1 MALKR
6 EDVAENRKWDLSSLF
21 KSEKDYD
28 DLSVKVAEK
37 LKEISAYEGK
47 LDENNALACLRL
59 SSEIGRALERLYV
72 YANLIKDENTADPV
86 AQARAE
92 KIGILAAKCSSA
104 TSFIGAELAKF
115 PVKTLRRMAE
125 NKEFEAFSVMLN
137 DVIREKKHILS
148 AKEEKIMSEISAFTG
163 DFRNIFM
170 MFDNAD
176 IKFGK
181 VCVDGEDVELTHGAY
196 SVLLQNPSQEVRKK
210 AFETYYASYRASL
223 NTVAATYAGSVKKDC
238 TMSALRGF
246 PSALARALYAD
257 DIKDS
262 VYGNLISA
270 VHGATPAVHDYIR
283 YRKKALGLKELHMYD
298 LYVPITDDYRLE
310 MEYDDAYA
318 LVEDA
323 LAPLGAEY
331 RELLERARAERWI
344 DVEETV
350 NKRSGAYSWGM
361 YDSNPYVLL
370 NYRKTAHDVFT
381 IAHELGHSMHSHYSR
396 TSQCYEKSDY
406 SIFVAEIASTV
417 NEVLLLKYLISKADG
432 KARKYLLSYYLDMF
446 RTTVFRQ
453 TMFAEFEK
461 FAHELYEAGSPLTAE
476 NMSAEYMR
484 LNKFYYGD
492 GVISDDDIAIEWARI
507 PHFYNAFYVYKYA
520 TGMIS
525 AVNIAWKLLNEKGY
539 VDKYKAFLSAGGS
552 LYPLPTL
559 ALAEVDLRKK
569 APFAFAMRE
578 FKDALKEMK
587 KL

>member
-6 EDVAENRKWDLSSLF
+6 EDVAESRKWDLSSLF
-21 KSEKDYD
+21 ASEKEYD
-28 DLSVKVAEK
+28 DLYVGVAEK

-47 LDENNALACLRL
+47 LDEDNALACLRL

-104 TSFIGAELAKF
+104 TSFISAELAKF
-115 PVKTLRRMAE
+115 PAKTLRRMAE
-125 NKEFEAFSVMLN
+125 KAEFEAFSVMLN

-257 DIKDS
+257 DIKDA

-270 VHGATPAVHDYIR
+270 VHGATSAVHDYIR

-318 LVEDA
+318 LVEEA

-417 NEVLLLKYLISKADG
+417 NEVLLLKHLISKADG
-432 KARKYLLSYYLDMF
+432 SARKYLLSYYLDMF

-461 FAHELYEAGSPLTAE
+461 FAHELYEAGSPITAE
-476 NMSAEYMR
+476 NMSAEYLR

-525 AVNIAWKLLNEKGY
+525 AVNIAGKLLNEKGY

-559 ALAEVDLRKK
+559 ALAEVDLTKK
-569 APFAFAMRE
+569 APFTFAMRE
-578 FKDALKEMK
+578 FGDALKEMK

>member
-21 KSEKDYD
+21 ASEKEYEET
-28 DLSVKVAEK
+28 SVSVLEK
-37 LKEISAYEGK
+37 LKEIAAYEGK
-47 LDENNALACLRL
+47 LDENNVLQCLRL
-59 SSEIGRALERLYV
+59 SSETGRALERLYV
-72 YANLIKDENTADPV
+72 YANLRKDENTADAE

-92 KIGILAAKCSSA
+92 KIGILAAKCASA
-104 TSFIGAELAKF
+104 TSFISAELAKF
-115 PVKTLRRMAE
+115 SVGTLRRMAAKE
-125 NKEFEAFSVMLN
+125 EFEPFSVMLN

-196 SVLLQNPSQEVRKK
+196 SVLLQNPSQQVRKE
-210 AFETYYASYRASL
+210 AFETYYASYRAAL

-257 DIKDS
+257 DIKNS
-262 VYGNLISA
+262 VYDNLISA
-270 VHGATPAVHDYIR
+270 VHDATPYVHDYVR

-318 LVEDA
+318 LVEEA

-331 RELLERARAERWI
+331 RELLERARSERWI

-396 TSQCYEKSDY
+396 TSQCYEKADY

-417 NEVLLLKYLISKADG
+417 NEVLLLKHLMAKTGG

-461 FAHELYEAGSPLTAE
+461 FAHARYESGAPLTAE
-476 NMSAEYMR
+476 NMSAEYLK

-492 GVISDDDIAIEWARI
+492 GVVSDDDIAIEWSRI

-525 AVNIAWKLLNEKGY
+525 AVNIVKKLLTEEGY
-539 VDKYKAFLSAGGS
+539 VEKYKAFLSAGGS

-559 ALAEVDLRKK
+559 ALAEVDLTKK
-569 APFAFAMRE
+569 APFAYAMRE
-578 FKDALKEMK
+578 FRDALKEMK

>member
-6 EDVAENRKWDLSSLF
+6 EEVAESRKWDLSSLF
-21 KSEKDYD
+21 TSEREYEES
-28 DLSVKVAEK
+28 LTATAEK
-37 LKEISAYEGK
+37 LKEIAVYKGK
-47 LDENNALACLRL
+47 LDETNSAECLKL
-59 SSEIGRALERLYV
+59 SSDIGRALERLYV
-72 YANLIKDENTADPV
+72 YANLRKDENTADAE

-92 KIGILAAKCSSA
+92 KINILAAKCSSA
-104 TSFIGAELAKF
+104 TSFISAELAGF
-115 PVKTLRRMAE
+115 PASKLRRMASRAE
-125 NKEFEAFSVMLN
+125 YEPFSVLLN

-148 AKEEKIMSEISAFTG
+148 VKEEKIMSEISAFTG

-181 VCVDGEDVELTHGAY
+181 VRVDGEDTELTHGVY
-196 SVLLQNPSQEVRKK
+196 SVLLQHPSQEVRRN
-210 AFETYYASYRASL
+210 AFETYYASYRAGI

-238 TMSALRGF
+238 TVSALRGF
-246 PSALARALYAD
+246 SSALARALYVD
-257 DIKDS
+257 DIKKS
-262 VYGNLISA
+262 VYDNLISA
-270 VHGATPAVHDYIR
+270 VHDATPSVHDYIR
-283 YRKKALGLKELHMYD
+283 YRKKALGLEELHMYD
-298 LYVPITDDYRLE
+298 LYVPITEDFRLE
-310 MEYDDAYA
+310 MDYDDAYE
-318 LVEDA
+318 LVKKA
-323 LAPLGAEY
+323 LAPLGEEY
-331 RELLERARAERWI
+331 GDLLDRARKERWI

-370 NYRKTAHDVFT
+370 NYKKTAHDVFT
-381 IAHELGHSMHSHYSR
+381 IAHELGHSMHSYYSR
-396 TSQCYEKSDY
+396 KNQCYEKADY

-417 NEVLLLKYLISKADG
+417 NEVLLLKYLISSADG

-461 FAHELYEAGSPLTAE
+461 FAHELYESGSPLTAE

-484 LNKFYYGD
+484 LNRSYYGD
-492 GVISDDDIAIEWARI
+492 GVIHDDDIAIEWSRI

-525 AVNIAWKLLNEKGY
+525 AVNIADRLLREEGY
-539 VDKYKAFLSAGGS
+539 IDKYKAFLSAGGS

-559 ALAEVDLRKK
+559 ALAEVDLSKK

-578 FKDALKEMK
+578 FRDALREMK
-587 KL
+587 KS